1 MSQYGRNKG
10 PNSPLRIILTIL
22 LIIIVGPAVV
32 SAVGSVII
40 GMFSISLVLLVL
52 ALILLASPILI
63 LAFPESLGLNVPQA
77 ALFFFGIAVLSLFVL
92 SVAVV
97 IKITKWIVLT
107 VINLIRRL
115 FGYL

>member
-1 MSQYGRNKG
+1 MNRYGRDKG
-10 PNSPLRIILTIL
+10 PNSPMRIILMIL
-22 LIIIVGPAVV
+22 LIIFVGPAVV

-63 LAFPESLGLNVPQA
+63 LAFPESLGQSVPQS

-97 IKITKWIVLT
+97 IKITKWIGLT
-107 VINLIRRL
+107 VISLIRRL
-115 FGYL
+115 FGYR